1 MNVLGRISIK
11 IIFER
16 PGMLIVGN
24 NVIGK
29 ISLKKKQLIKI
40 LVLVFGFMK
49 NIKPER
55 QRHTNY
61 YDDFN

>member
-1 MNVLGRISIK
+1 MNVLGRINIK

-29 ISLKKKQLIKI
+29 ISLKKKKLIKI
-40 LVLVFGFMK
+40 LILVFGFMK

>member
-29 ISLKKKQLIKI
+29 ISLKKKKTHKDSRLGLWFYEK
-40 LVLVFGFMK
+40 
-49 NIKPER
+49 
-55 QRHTNY
+55 H
-61 YDDFN
+61 

>member
-29 ISLKKKQLIKI
+29 ISLKKKKLIKI

>member
-29 ISLKKKQLIKI
+29 ISLKKKKLIKI
-40 LVLVFGFMK
+40 LILVFGFMK